1 MSMDSSTIFA
11 MLFPLGTLE
20 ETSDTTF
27 SWTLV
32 AHVDKVKAAGVEFNP
47 EARTLT
53 SVQGIASSG
62 SAHQVPHQL
71 CWRPIVGTPLTCSPN
86 SLPPPPSSPLPPS
99 PPPPARACATPRQCI
114 LWLSTSINQSFLPS
128 LNQFL
133 HNAGH
138 GTPQTVNCP
147 IPLIQRGVCTQDTLA
162 KGPSSWSPPMMS
174 AHALQS

>member
-1 MSMDSSTIFA
+1 MTPHSAGPLLHTWTRSRRLGWNSIPKLGPSHLCKALHRLDLHIRYLISSVGDR
-11 MLFPLGTLE
+11 LL
-20 ETSDTTF
+20 
-27 SWTLV
+27 
-32 AHVDKVKAAGVEFNP
+32 AHHSHA
-47 EARTLT
+47 
-53 SVQGIASSG
+53 
-62 SAHQVPHQL
+62 
-71 CWRPIVGTPLTCSPN
+71 RPIPS
-86 SLPPPPSSPLPPS
+86 PPPSSPLPPS
-99 PPPPARACATPRQCI
+99 PPPPPPPRACATPRQCI